1 MSEDKSKAEVTV
13 DGVSAETPRVE
24 DQPTDAPD
32 PQAEQAASDSDT
44 EESPGAQ
51 LKQGLSLL
59 WKAATGTAQEIKR
72 EIGRSG
78 VSDTLQQAG
87 RDLESAANQ
96 AAQSLESFIEKV
108 QPKPPKYSQ
117 QWPQSPPPETTSD
130 ETEKPSNP
138 PDPEE
143 AKDGGATETGE
154 RRDMRIQVDDDQ
166 T

>member
-13 DGVSAETPRVE
+13 DGVSAEAPRAE
-24 DQPTDAPD
+24 EQPTNPPDAEAK
-32 PQAEQAASDSDT
+32 QSTSDRDT
-44 EESPGAQ
+44 EERPGAQ

-87 RDLESAANQ
+87 RDLEGAANQ
-96 AAQSLESFIEKV
+96 AAKSLESFIEKV

-117 QWPQSPPPETTSD
+117 QWPQSPPPEPPSD
-130 ETEKPSNP
+130 QADPPSSPPEPEK
-138 PDPEE
+138 
-143 AKDGGATETGE
+143 KQDGGTTETGE
-154 RRDMRIQVDDDQ
+154 RRDMRIQVDDEQ
-166 T
+166 S

>member
-1 MSEDKSKAEVTV
+1 MSDDKSKAEVTV
-13 DGVSAETPRVE
+13 DGVSAETSRVE
-24 DQPTDAPD
+24 DQPTDPSNTEAQRSPSG
-32 PQAEQAASDSDT
+32 SDS

-51 LKQGLSLL
+51 LKQGLNLL

-87 RDLESAANQ
+87 RELESAANQ

-117 QWPQSPPPETTSD
+117 QWPQSPPPETASD
-130 ETEKPSNP
+130 EDDQPSNS

-143 AKDGGATETGE
+143 KQDGGTTETGE